1 MSQLASSL
9 QLSGG
14 AGSGGSQGDTELQR
28 HFEEVQAQLVKTHNE
43 REKDLLDA
51 LDSMQERQV
60 ALRTHV
66 KALALGY
73 RNLRYQVEDAVA
85 RGDAALPVKVVH
97 ENQLLGEA
105 PNNVLANDEVSLRG
119 IHMHQCTQNC
129 MLNGTRSYITNAGA
143 CHEHHKHHLELAAM
157 CVQDAERRMVTKLRH
172 VNMPPGAEQMRGG
185 VRGMDAQQSA
195 AAAREESSLRR
206 ENERLRAELDGV
218 QRLLYEGG
226 STKDLVQL
234 QLEKARIAAERN
246 TERNSAIDLGASH
259 NSSSCAIAEIV
270 FIRS

>member
-1 MSQLASSL
+1 MSALESRLCLQVSQLASSL

-28 HFEEVQAQLVKTHNE
+28 HFEEVQAQLVKTHGE

-119 IHMHQCTQNC
+119 IHMHTELYAQRYSQ
-129 MLNGTRSYITNAGA
+129 L
-143 CHEHHKHHLELAAM
+143 HHKRRCLSCTSQAPSRTGRDVCSGCGAAYG
-157 CVQDAERRMVTKLRH
+157 DK
-172 VNMPPGAEQMRGG
+172 
-185 VRGMDAQQSA
+185 A
-195 AAAREESSLRR
+195 ASRQHAAR
-206 ENERLRAELDGV
+206 
-218 QRLLYEGG
+218 
-226 STKDLVQL
+226 
-234 QLEKARIAAERN
+234 
-246 TERNSAIDLGASH
+246 
-259 NSSSCAIAEIV
+259 C
-270 FIRS
+270 